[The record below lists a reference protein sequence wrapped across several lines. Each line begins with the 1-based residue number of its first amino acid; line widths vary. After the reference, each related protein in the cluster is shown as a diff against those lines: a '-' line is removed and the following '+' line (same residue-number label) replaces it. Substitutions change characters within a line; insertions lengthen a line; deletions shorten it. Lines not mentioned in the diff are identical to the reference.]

1 MALVGR
7 LSELQALEKLL
18 DAATAG
24 LSGVLVLRGEAGFG
38 KTALLEAAA
47 EAAAGRSIQIARL
60 TGVESETQLSYA
72 GLHRL
77 LLSYADHIDR
87 LPGPQRDALRSTFGL
102 SNGPADRFMVA
113 LGVLTLLA
121 DVAAEEPLVCLVDD
135 GHWLDPETQRVL
147 GFVARRLDAEQVVF
161 VLATREMESSAPP
174 GDLPELTVRGLSDSE
189 ARDLLNSVAAGKL
202 SPHVAGRLIASTG
215 GNPLALIELTN
226 ELTQDQLSGVSALPD
241 PIPVGHSLELIF
253 SRQVNR
259 LPPESRLLIALAAT
273 EPSASQEAL
282 WRAAAE
288 LGIDPDVA
296 SSQAG
301 DLVAFTP
308 HVTFRHPLVGSV
320 AHHLTPVPQRR
331 RIHQALANVSEKP
344 DRVAW
349 HLAMAA
355 SGPDERVA
363 AQLED
368 TAERARQRGGYA
380 ERVSFLA
387 KAAELSV
394 SPDLRVRR
402 LLGAAEAALIAG
414 QLVQARALL
423 DKAEAGAFDDEQVA
437 AALRL
442 SGMVS
447 TATGHTEDA
456 ARQHLAA
463 ARLLMPTDAPL
474 ARRTLLSALTAAN
487 YARTDTLKEVT
498 DFACDFLETPVDLED
513 AASTP
518 ECLLFGLVYRLS
530 GSPEKA
536 APLLRAA
543 TDHLRDPGLADDIR
557 MSEIHP
563 HLGSIAAAELVDLE
577 AGIAL
582 QNANVQFARRTGGI
596 VVLPVALGHLSGCFV
611 FQGRFDDAQEACSE
625 ARAFGEAMRAPGISD
640 SASKAELALLCWRGR
655 EKEALDLAEST
666 KVAYERRGEDA
677 RLLLVYLTPLE
688 LSRGRYREAYNYLL
702 PVFQE
707 DRLGNPTLLLSDL
720 IEAASRCNEMP
731 VAAEALK
738 RLYGRAQASGAAE
751 ALGRL
756 ARCQALLAED
766 AAEPLFRKGLA
777 LLGATSILT
786 ELART
791 HLLFG
796 EWLRRQR
803 RRREARQ
810 ELGAAH
816 DLFAEMGADGF
827 AARAG
832 AELEAIGDRP
842 RKRSVETRQTMTPQE
857 ARIARLVAQGGTNR
871 EVAAELFISPAT
883 VDYHLRKVYQ
893 KLGVNSRTQLARKM
907 LLMD

>member
-7 LSELQALEKLL
+7 LSERQALEKLL
-18 DAATAG
+18 DAAAAG

-38 KTALLEAAA
+38 KTALLDAAA
-47 EAAAGRSIQIARL
+47 EAAALKGIQIARL
-60 TGVESETQLSYA
+60 TGVESETQLGYA

-77 LLSYADHIDR
+77 LLPYADHIDH

-102 SNGPADRFMVA
+102 ANGPADRFMVA

-121 DVAAEEPLVCLVDD
+121 DVAAQAPLVCLVDD

-147 GFVARRLDAEQVVF
+147 GFVARRLDAEQVAI
-161 VLATREMESSAPP
+161 VLATRDMDSSATS
-174 GDLPELTVRGLSDSE
+174 GALPELTVRGLSESE
-189 ARDLLNSVAAGKL
+189 SRDLLHSVAAATL
-202 SPHVAGRLIASTG
+202 SPFVASRLIASAG
-215 GNPLALIELTN
+215 GNPLALIELTK
-226 ELTQDQLSGVSALPD
+226 ELTPDQLSGVSPLPE

-259 LPPESRLLIALAAT
+259 LPPDSRLLIALAAT
-273 EPSASQEAL
+273 EPSASQEAI

-288 LGIDPDVA
+288 LGIDPDVT

-301 DLVAFTP
+301 DLVTFTP
-308 HVTFRHPLVGSV
+308 HVMFRHPMVGSV

-355 SGPDERVA
+355 SGPDETVA
-363 AQLED
+363 VQLED

-394 SPDLRVRR
+394 SPELRIRR
-402 LLGAAEAALIAG
+402 LLGAAEAALTAG
-414 QLVQARALL
+414 QLVRARALL
-423 DKAEAGAFDDEQVA
+423 DQAEAAAIDDQQVA

-463 ARLLMPTDAPL
+463 AKLLMPIDAPL

-487 YARTDTLKEVT
+487 YARTDALKEVT

-563 HLGSIAAAELVDLE
+563 HLGSIRGSRARRPGGRSRVAECQR
-577 AGIAL
+577 GIR
-582 QNANVQFARRTGGI
+582 RRTGGI

-611 FQGRFDDAQEACSE
+611 FQGRFDACK
-625 ARAFGEAMRAPGISD
+625 RPAPRGGLCSVRRCGLLEYPT
-640 SASKAELALLCWRGR
+640 ASKAELALLCWRGR

-666 KVAYERRGEDA
+666 KVAYERRGDDA

-702 PVFQE
+702 P
-707 DRLGNPTLLLSDL
+707 RLP
-720 IEAASRCNEMP
+720 
-731 VAAEALK
+731 
-738 RLYGRAQASGAAE
+738 
-751 ALGRL
+751 
-756 ARCQALLAED
+756 
-766 AAEPLFRKGLA
+766 
-777 LLGATSILT
+777 
-786 ELART
+786 
-791 HLLFG
+791 
-796 EWLRRQR
+796 R
-803 RRREARQ
+803 RRA
-810 ELGAAH
+810 GKPNP
-816 DLFAEMGADGF
+816 
-827 AARAG
+827 RA
-832 AELEAIGDRP
+832 LRP
-842 RKRSVETRQTMTPQE
+842 HR
-857 ARIARLVAQGGTNR
+857 GG
-871 EVAAELFISPAT
+871 VPL
-883 VDYHLRKVYQ
+883 
-893 KLGVNSRTQLARKM
+893 
-907 LLMD
+907 